1 MFSSGDGFANV
12 ARMIAVKSFR
22 HGFFDALRAKIV
34 REHRRPRDRLQ
45 QRPMRAKHR
54 REREDEKDFAE
65 PLEHADK
72 LNRFCKTARMEK
84 LKS

>member
-1 MFSSGDGFANV
+1 
-12 ARMIAVKSFR
+12 MIAVESFR
-22 HGFFDALRAKIV
+22 HGFCDGLLAKII
-34 REHRRPRDRLQ
+34 RKHRRPRDGLQ

-72 LNRFCKTARMEK
+72 LNRLRQIA
-84 LKS
+84 S